1 MEIDIVKMIREH
13 FERKFREKRRERDR
27 LLDAYR
33 KRLEEERM
41 KEIRSQMEPDKESR
55 K

>member
-1 MEIDIVKMIREH
+1 MEIDIVRMVREH
-13 FERKFREKRRERDR
+13 FERQLRGKRRERDR

-41 KEIRSQMEPDKESR
+41 KEIRSEMGFDKGNR